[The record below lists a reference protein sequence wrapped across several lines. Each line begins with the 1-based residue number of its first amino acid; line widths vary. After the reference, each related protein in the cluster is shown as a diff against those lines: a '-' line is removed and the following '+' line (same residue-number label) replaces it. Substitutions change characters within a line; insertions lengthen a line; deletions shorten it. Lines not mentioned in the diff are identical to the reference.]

1 MTEENQ
7 ELISEEESQ
16 PGYYRTNETYSPVVV
31 TEAVGTVFLGLIS
44 IILIAAVGVLL
55 NRNRRL
61 EDRLRELGD

>member
-7 ELISEEESQ
+7 GLISEEESQ

-31 TEAVGTVFLGLIS
+31 TEGVGTVFLGLIS
-44 IILIAAVGVLL
+44 IILIATVGVLL

>member
-31 TEAVGTVFLGLIS
+31 TEGVGTVFLGLIS
-44 IILIAAVGVLL
+44 IILIATVGILL
-55 NRNRRL
+55 NRNRQL
-61 EDRLRELGD
+61 EDRLRELSD

>member
-16 PGYYRTNETYSPVVV
+16 LGYYRTNETYSPVVV
-31 TEAVGTVFLGLIS
+31 TEGIGTVFLGLIS
-44 IILIAAVGVLL
+44 IILIATVGVLL
-55 NRNRRL
+55 NRNRQL